1 MKKRLSA
8 FLIAVALVM
17 AMAVPASAAG
27 FAAPDDGGISP
38 HYEPM
43 PCCGV
48 MGTWQTRW
56 DVVNWGGGRTASCR
70 FGYSSCGG
78 DYSAVKYGGRRCANC
93 GHTEGRYIIYSGY
106 YCPTAGN
113 YKY

>member
-27 FAAPDDGGISP
+27 FAASDDGGISP

-43 PCCGV
+43 PCCGA

-56 DVVNWGGGRTASCR
+56 DEINWAGGRTNSCQ
-70 FGYSSCGG
+70 FGYNCK
-78 DYSAVKYGGRRCANC
+78 DYTSIKYVGHRCANC
-93 GHTEGRYIIYSGY
+93 GYIQDRRAIQSGY
-106 YCPTAGN
+106 YCPTIGN
-113 YKY
+113 YRYY

>member
-1 MKKRLSA
+1 MKKRLLA
-8 FLIAVALVM
+8 FLAVVVLVM

-27 FAAPDDGGISP
+27 FASPDDGISP
-38 HYEPM
+38 HYVPM

-56 DVVNWGGGRTASCR
+56 DVVNWGGGRTISCR
-70 FGYSSCGG
+70 FDYSSCGG
-78 DYSAVKYGGRRCANC
+78 DYAAIKYGGSRCANC